1 VCGEPRAMRVGKSA
15 ESSTI
20 QLGEEDYL
28 VAVRRLGRGG
38 EPLVDGGGTTARLLE
53 ERTLLE
59 ELWRISH
66 FGWMPEEVIGRALT
80 LAGGRELPTGSLR
93 QGLRRLLDRG
103 WVEHE
108 ASEDAAGGQHWRLS
122 DRGRQIRVS

>member
-1 VCGEPRAMRVGKSA
+1 MGGEPIRVGKFV

-20 QLGEEDYL
+20 QLSEEDYL
-28 VAVRRLGRGG
+28 VAVRPLGRGG
-38 EPLVDGGGTTARLLE
+38 EPLVERGHTTARLLE

-66 FGWMPEEVIGRALT
+66 FGWIPEAVIRRALT
-80 LAGGRELPTGSLR
+80 LAGARQLPTDSVH

-103 WVEHE
+103 WVEYQ
-108 ASEDAAGGQHWRLS
+108 ASEDGDGECCWRLS
-122 DRGRQIRVS
+122 DSGRQIHVR

>member
-1 VCGEPRAMRVGKSA
+1 MCGEPRAMRVGKSA

-28 VAVRRLGRGG
+28 VAVRPLGRG
-38 EPLVDGGGTTARLLE
+38 EPLVDRGGTTARLLE

-66 FGWMPEEVIGRALT
+66 FGWIPEAVIGRALT
-80 LAGGRELPTGSLR
+80 LAGGRELPTDSLH
-93 QGLRRLLDRG
+93 QGLRRLVDRG
-103 WVEHE
+103 WVENQ
-108 ASEDAAGGQHWRLS
+108 ASEGTDGEQHWRLS
-122 DRGRQIRVS
+122 DRGRQIRMS

>member
-1 VCGEPRAMRVGKSA
+1 MGGEPRAMRLGKSA

-20 QLGEEDYL
+20 QLSEEDYL
-28 VAVRRLGRGG
+28 VAVRPVARGG
-38 EPLVDGGGTTARLLE
+38 EPLVARGGTTARLLE

-66 FGWMPEEVIGRALT
+66 FGWIPEAVIGRALT
-80 LAGGRELPTGSLR
+80 LAGGRELPTDSVN

-103 WVEHE
+103 WVEHQ
-108 ASEDAAGGQHWRLS
+108 ASEDTDGEQRWRLS
-122 DRGRQIRVS
+122 GRGRRIRVS

>member
-1 VCGEPRAMRVGKSA
+1 MDAAASRSWSE
-15 ESSTI
+15 
-20 QLGEEDYL
+20 
-28 VAVRRLGRGG
+28 
-38 EPLVDGGGTTARLLE
+38 GGTTARLLE

-66 FGWMPEEVIGRALT
+66 FGWMPEAVIGRALT
-80 LAGGRELPTGSLR
+80 LAGGRELPTDSLH

-103 WVEHE
+103 WVEHQ
-108 ASEDAAGGQHWRLS
+108 ASEDTEGEQHWRLS

>member
-1 VCGEPRAMRVGKSA
+1 MCGEPRAMRVGKSA

-80 LAGGRELPTGSLR
+80 LAGGRSFRPAACVRVCGGCWT
-93 QGLRRLLDRG
+93 
-103 WVEHE
+103 
-108 ASEDAAGGQHWRLS
+108 AAGSNTRPARTLPGNS
-122 DRGRQIRVS
+122 TGG